1 MYFDSPYGLAKI
13 GTTPKNTPQRY
24 YTTKRL
30 IRYIYFVAFRK
41 QQIATDKIS
50 SMITLLVN
58 KSQDDIGVSVVT
70 EGAENLVSAVF
81 NILMSASYN
90 ADFRRKDAKNVADQ
104 EKVRFFLCE
113 NNTWCGH
120 LPRPHVR

>member
-1 MYFDSPYGLAKI
+1 MPW
-13 GTTPKNTPQRY
+13 
-24 YTTKRL
+24 YT
-30 IRYIYFVAFRK
+30 RYIYFVAFRK

-120 LPRPHVR
+120 LPRPHVS

>member
-1 MYFDSPYGLAKI
+1 
-13 GTTPKNTPQRY
+13 
-24 YTTKRL
+24 
-30 IRYIYFVAFRK
+30 
-41 QQIATDKIS
+41 
-50 SMITLLVN
+50 MITLLVN

-113 NNTWCGH
+113 NLVWLFNTT
-120 LPRPHVR
+120 PRTLKTSLLKSD